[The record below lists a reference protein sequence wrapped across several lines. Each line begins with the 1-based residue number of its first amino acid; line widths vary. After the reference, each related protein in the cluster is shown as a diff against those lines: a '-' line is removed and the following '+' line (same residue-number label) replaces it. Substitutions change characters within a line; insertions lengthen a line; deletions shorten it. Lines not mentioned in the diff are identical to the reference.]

1 MKDAVNN
8 EPVEDNIEVDV
19 IGNQGA
25 EGETTKQTTDNKE
38 DSGTGTVARP
48 YDDHMNASNV
58 EAESSNFMAYF
69 FALTIFTMCGYLIF
83 YNKKKLIALI
93 LEGRG
98 RSTGRRSRSG
108 SR

>member
-1 MKDAVNN
+1 MVNENGSNGPDDIENVENRDN
-8 EPVEDNIEVDV
+8 ED
-19 IGNQGA
+19 
-25 EGETTKQTTDNKE
+25 

-83 YNKKKLIALI
+83 YNKKKVNYLNISCTYQFDILISSKSFFI
-93 LEGRG
+93 R
-98 RSTGRRSRSG
+98 
-108 SR
+108 

>member
-1 MKDAVNN
+1 MIN
-8 EPVEDNIEVDV
+8 ESGSNIEDDIENVQ
-19 IGNQGA
+19 NR
-25 EGETTKQTTDNKE
+25 DNKD

-83 YNKKKLIALI
+83 YNKKKVNCLNILCPYLLNILVQQAFSTANDIIAFF
-93 LEGRG
+93 
-98 RSTGRRSRSG
+98 
-108 SR
+108 